1 MAAYA
6 FDDFVFDDIRYQ
18 LTRAG
23 TQLKADTQVLELL
36 AYLLK
41 NPGRV
46 VSKEELIEQIWQG
59 RTLGDNVISVCVAKL
74 RKVLGGAG
82 NRCVGNVYGRG
93 YRFMRTVTVS
103 ESASMPP
110 SAAPPRPSQG
120 ATAEA
125 DPQFLG
131 RGDILQQ
138 LVQPLARARE
148 GRGRVCALLGEAGI
162 GKTRVAEEL
171 ETRARA
177 LGMSVAW
184 GQCHPFGDLPPLWP
198 FLQVVRTWG
207 VPLPA
212 AATGAP
218 NPVQEEA
225 DANDERAGGWS
236 SSDSDA
242 WQKSV
247 LFITET
253 VAKMC
258 AIAPRVIVLEDVHW
272 ADAATLRLLAHLV
285 KQVGQLP
292 LMLVLTVRDT
302 QLPKEER
309 TRRSL
314 DYVLGHR
321 DCTRIKLERL
331 SRQDVVE
338 YSRALLGAKSEG
350 WADAVFEKSEGN
362 PFFMIELLRPVSDGR
377 ARSAREL
384 TLSGPVLDI
393 VRQTLHDLGADCRKA
408 LSAAAVIGRGFDLG
422 LLAIA
427 TQLEPAALLEL
438 LEPAMTSDVIVPE
451 RDSHTRYRFGH
462 DLIREALYEDL
473 PSMQRV
479 RLHLKVAEALEQRA
493 YDDPSLAMPEIA
505 HHLLAALPA
514 GDVKRAVEYAQRAA
528 TTATHVGAYADA
540 CRLLRRALDALQLEP
555 SIDPQVSCE
564 LLYLLANTERAAG
577 EPAFSSHLDQAVALA
592 RRHGFRHILVSA
604 AQMVCGPPGAIAS
617 DGVAEILEA
626 ALAALPDSETT
637 DRAMLLAHLSW
648 TAPYTWQREKV
659 DRFLQEAVELA
670 QKPSASGAARRTA
683 LRAQLYYAGGPDTL
697 DEVQNI
703 CRRME
708 SMVATTQS
716 RQRAR
721 WALEP
726 QIARIIAQLQQGNV
740 AAAVRETDVFGRAA
754 RELRHAELVWHFE
767 RMRAVL
773 RMNVGEFAEA
783 REAFTEL
790 KRRAE
795 QVNLHTRAALERIDW
810 SELNVQTSSVPLGN
824 IEYVSVLR
832 PHLEQ
837 GPLTFAFKVQLLCRL
852 GLIAEARAVLETVT
866 VARVMDLPRS
876 RDYIPTLGHIGFACA
891 QTGNK
896 ELGEAIYKLLLPYP
910 HLCIVALS
918 LHSFGPVARTL
929 GEIAGNLLGRRDEA
943 AAHFETA
950 ISDSERYGM
959 RPQLARSRLQYAQLL
974 SQGDAAQR
982 ERARHL
988 LEQCES
994 DATRMGMAPLLAAAQ
1009 QLQSTL

>member
-18 LTRAG
+18 LTRGG
-23 TQLKADTQVLELL
+23 TQIKADTQVLELL
-36 AYLLK
+36 SYLLK

-103 ESASMPP
+103 DSATMPP
-110 SAAPPRPSQG
+110 SAAPASPSPI
-120 ATAEA
+120 APVA

-131 RGDILQQ
+131 RSDILQQ
-138 LVQPLARARE
+138 LVQSLARTRE

-171 ETRARA
+171 ETRARTF
-177 LGMSVAW
+177 GMSVAW

-212 AATGAP
+212 SATGAHH
-218 NPVQEEA
+218 PVKDEA
-225 DANDERAGGWS
+225 DASDERAGGWS

-258 AIAPRVIVLEDVHW
+258 AIEPRVVVLEDVHW

-302 QLPKEER
+302 QLPKDER

-321 DCTRIKLERL
+321 DCTRLKLERL
-331 SRQDVVE
+331 SRQDVLE
-338 YSRALLGAKSEG
+338 YSRALLGAKSES

-362 PFFMIELLRPVSDGR
+362 PFFMIELLRPIADGR

-393 VRQTLHDLGADCRKA
+393 VRQTLHDLGSDCRKV

-427 TQLEPAALLEL
+427 TQLEPASLLEL

-479 RLHLKVAEALEQRA
+479 RLHLKVAEALQQRA
-493 YDDPSLAMPEIA
+493 HDDPSMAMPEIA
-505 HHLLAALPA
+505 HHLLSALPA
-514 GDVKRAVEYAQRAA
+514 GDVKRAVDYAQRAA
-528 TTATHVGAYADA
+528 TIATHVGAYADA
-540 CRLLRRALDALQLEP
+540 CRLLRRGLDALQLEP
-555 SIDPQVSCE
+555 AIDPQISCE

-577 EPAFSSHLDQAVALA
+577 EPSFSSHLDQAVALA
-592 RRHGFRHILVSA
+592 RRHGFRHILVAA
-604 AQMVCGPPGAIAS
+604 AQMVCGPPGAIAA

-626 ALAALPDSETT
+626 ALAVLPDSETT

-648 TAPYTWQREKV
+648 TAPYTWEGAKV
-659 DRFLQEAVELA
+659 NRFLREATLLA
-670 QKPSASGAARRTA
+670 DNPSASAAARRTV

-708 SMVATTQS
+708 SMVAPTQP

-721 WALEP
+721 WSLEP

-740 AAAVRETDVFGRAA
+740 EAAVRETDVFGRAA

-773 RMNVGEFAEA
+773 RMNMGELAAA

-810 SELNVQTSSVPLGN
+810 SELSFQTSSVPLGHV
-824 IEYVSVLR
+824 EYVSVLR

-866 VARVMDLPRS
+866 VARIMDLPRS

-891 QTGNK
+891 QTGHK

-910 HLCIVALS
+910 HLCVAALS

-929 GEIAGNLLGRRDEA
+929 GEIAGSLLGRPEEA

-974 SQGDAAQR
+974 SQGSAAQR
-982 ERARHL
+982 DRARQL
-988 LEQCES
+988 LDQCLS
-994 DATRMGMAPLLAAAQ
+994 DATRMGMSPLIVAAE
-1009 QLQSTL
+1009 QLQKSL

>member
-6 FDDFVFDDIRYQ
+6 FDDFIFDDIRYQ
-18 LTRAG
+18 LSRGG

-36 AYLLK
+36 SYLLK

-103 ESASMPP
+103 DSPAVLP
-110 SAAPPRPSQG
+110 SAAPARASVP
-120 ATAEA
+120 TAPDA

-131 RGDILQQ
+131 RSDILAQ
-138 LVQPLARARE
+138 LIQPLSRTRE

-162 GKTRVAEEL
+162 GKTRLAEEL
-171 ETRARA
+171 ESRA
-177 LGMSVAW
+177 LGLGIRTAW

-212 AATGAP
+212 SATGALHVETEAAEP
-218 NPVQEEA
+218 EE
-225 DANDERAGGWS
+225 EQSEGWKRRS
-236 SSDSDA
+236 TDA
-242 WQKSV
+242 WQQSV
-247 LFITET
+247 LFITDT

-258 AIAPRVIVLEDVHW
+258 AIEPRLVVLEDVHW
-272 ADAATLRLLAHLV
+272 ADAATLRLLTHLV
-285 KQVGQLP
+285 KQVGQLQ

-302 QLPKEER
+302 QLPKDEL

-331 SRQDVVE
+331 SRADVFE
-338 YSRALLGAKSEG
+338 YSRGLLGTKGDS
-350 WADAVFEKSEGN
+350 WSDAVFEKSEGN
-362 PFFMIELLRPVSDGR
+362 PFFMVELLRPVADGR

-393 VRQTLHDLGADCRKA
+393 VRQTLQDLGPECRRA

-427 TQLEPAALLEL
+427 TQLDPAALLEL

-473 PSMQRV
+473 PSMTRA
-479 RLHLKVAEALEQRA
+479 RLHLKVAEAQEQRA
-493 YDDPSLAMPEIA
+493 QDDPSLSMPEIA
-505 HHLLAALPA
+505 HHMLAALPA
-514 GDVKRAVEYAQRAA
+514 GDVKRAVDYAQRAA
-528 TTATHVGAYADA
+528 TIATHVGAYADA
-540 CRLLRRALDALQLEP
+540 CRLLRRALDAMQLQP
-555 SIDPQVSCE
+555 SIDPQISCE

-577 EPAFSSHLDQAVALA
+577 EPAFSTHLDQAVALA
-592 RRHGFRHILVSA
+592 QRHGFRHILVA
-604 AQMVCGPPGAIAS
+604 AALMVCGPPGAIAT
-617 DGVAEILEA
+617 DGVAEIIEA
-626 ALAALPDSETT
+626 ALAVLPDSAAT

-648 TAPYTWQREKV
+648 SAPYTWERDKV
-659 DRFLQEAVELA
+659 ERLLQEARSLA
-670 QKPSASGAARRTA
+670 QNASGAAVRTV
-683 LRAQLYYAGGPDTL
+683 LRAELYYAGGPNNVE
-697 DEVQNI
+697 EVQSI

-708 SMVATTQS
+708 NMVAPQQA

-721 WALEP
+721 WSLEP
-726 QIARIIAQLQQGNV
+726 QIARIIAHLQQGNV
-740 AAAVRETDVFGRAA
+740 EDAAHETEVFGRAA
-754 RELRHAELVWHFE
+754 RELRHAELLWHYE
-767 RMRAVL
+767 RMRTVL

-783 REAFTEL
+783 REALTEL

-795 QVNLHTRAALERIDW
+795 QLNLHTRAALERIDW
-810 SELNVQTSSVPLGN
+810 SELGFKTSIMPNPNV
-824 IEYVSVLR
+824 EYVSVLR
-832 PHLEQ
+832 PSLAQ
-837 GPLTFAFKVQLLCRL
+837 GPLTVAFKLQLLCRL
-852 GLIAEARAVLETVT
+852 GLIAEARAALEMISVE
-866 VARVMDLPRS
+866 RIMKLPTS
-876 RDYIPTLGHIGFACA
+876 RDYIPTLGHIGFTAA

-896 ELGEAIYKLLLPYP
+896 ELGKAIYELLLPYP
-910 HLCIVALS
+910 HLNVVALS
-918 LHSFGPVARTL
+918 LHTFGPVGLTL
-929 GEIAGNLLGRRDEA
+929 AELASLLGKNEEA
-943 AAHFETA
+943 IAHYETA
-950 ISDSERYGM
+950 LAEAERCGL
-959 RPQLARSRLQYAQLL
+959 RPVLAIGRQRFAQLL
-974 SQGDAAQR
+974 SHGDAAAR
-982 ERARHL
+982 TRASGL
-988 LEQCES
+988 LAQCLSE
-994 DATRMGMAPLLAAAQ
+994 AKRMGMAPLVAAAEK
-1009 QLQSTL
+1009 LQASLG

>member
-6 FDDFVFDDIRYQ
+6 FDDFIFDDIRYQ
-18 LTRAG
+18 LTRGG
-23 TQLKADTQVLELL
+23 TLLKADTQVLELL
-36 AYLLK
+36 SYLLK

-93 YRFMRTVTVS
+93 YRFMRTVSVS
-103 ESASMPP
+103 ESATILQSSVQTRPTK
-110 SAAPPRPSQG
+110 SA
-120 ATAEA
+120 TET

-131 RGDILQQ
+131 RSDILTQ
-138 LVQPLARARE
+138 LVQPLTRALE

-171 ETRARA
+171 EARA
-177 LGMSVAW
+177 LALGINVAW

-212 AATGAP
+212 AATGS
-218 NPVQEEA
+218 VQLAESDAEA
-225 DANDERAGGWS
+225 ADDQAEGWRERN
-236 SSDSDA
+236 SDA

-258 AIAPRVIVLEDVHW
+258 AIEPRLIVLEDVHW
-272 ADAATLRLLAHLV
+272 ADAATLRLLTHLV
-285 KQVGQLP
+285 KMVGQLP
-292 LMLVLTVRDT
+292 LVLLVTVRDT
-302 QLPKEER
+302 QLPKDER

-331 SRQDVVE
+331 TRQDVND
-338 YSRALLGAKSEG
+338 YSRALLGSKANG
-350 WADAVFEKSEGN
+350 WGDAVFEKSEGN
-362 PFFMIELLRPVSDGR
+362 PFFMIELLRPVTDGR
-377 ARSAREL
+377 TRTAHEL
-384 TLSGPVLDI
+384 SLSGPVLDI
-393 VRQTLHDLGADCRKA
+393 VRQTLQDLGPECRKV

-422 LLAIA
+422 LLAVA
-427 TQLEPAALLEL
+427 TQHEPAALLEL

-473 PSMQRV
+473 PSLQRV
-479 RLHLKVAEALEQRA
+479 RLHLKVADAQEQRA
-493 YDDPSLAMPEIA
+493 QDDPSVSMPEIA

-514 GDVKRAVEYAQRAA
+514 GDVKRAVDYAQRAA
-528 TTATHVGAYADA
+528 TIATHVGAYADA
-540 CRLLRRALDALQLEP
+540 CRLLRRALDALQLQP
-555 SIDPQVSCE
+555 SIDPQISCE

-592 RRHGFRHILVSA
+592 RRHGFRHILVAA
-604 AQMVCGPPGAIAS
+604 AQSVCGPPGAIA
-617 DGVAEILEA
+617 AEGASEVLEA
-626 ALAALPDSETT
+626 ALAVLPETAVT

-648 TAPYTWQREKV
+648 TAPYTWERDKV
-659 DRFLQEAVELA
+659 ERLLAEVSALA
-670 QKPSASGAARRTA
+670 QNPSASGAARRTA

-708 SMVATTQS
+708 SMAAPSQA

-721 WALEP
+721 WSLEP
-726 QIARIIAQLQQGNV
+726 QIARIIAQLQQGNT
-740 AAAVRETDVFGRAA
+740 AGATRETEVFGRAA
-754 RELRHAELVWHFE
+754 RELRHAELLWHYD
-767 RMRAVL
+767 RMCAVL

-783 REAFTEL
+783 RESLNEL

-795 QVNLHTRAALERIDW
+795 QLNLHTRASLERIDW
-810 SELNVQTSSVPLGN
+810 SELGFKTSIMPAVNV
-824 IEYVSVLR
+824 EYVSVLR
-832 PHLEQ
+832 PNLAQ
-837 GPLTFAFKVQLLCRL
+837 GPLTVAFKLQLLCRL
-852 GLIAEARAVLETVT
+852 GLVAEARAALETISVERIN
-866 VARVMDLPRS
+866 ALPRS
-876 RDYIPTLGHIGFACA
+876 RDYIPTLGHIGFACT
-891 QTGNK
+891 QTGCR
-896 ELGEAIYKLLLPYP
+896 ELAEAIYKLLLPYP
-910 HLCIVALS
+910 HLCVVALS

-929 GEIAGNLLGRRDEA
+929 AEIAHLLGRHDDA
-943 AAHFETA
+943 AEHFETA
-950 ISDSERYGM
+950 LSDCERYGL
-959 RPQLARSRLQYAQLL
+959 RPQLAMSRLQYAQLL
-974 SQGDAAQR
+974 SQGNAAAR
-982 ERARHL
+982 VRARGM
-988 LEQCES
+988 LEQCLA
-994 DATRMGMAPLLAAAQ
+994 DATRMGMTPLVAQ
-1009 QLQSTL
+1009 AEQLQNQL

>member
-1 MAAYA
+1 
-6 FDDFVFDDIRYQ
+6 
-18 LTRAG
+18 
-23 TQLKADTQVLELL
+23 
-36 AYLLK
+36 
-41 NPGRV
+41 
-46 VSKEELIEQIWQG
+46 
-59 RTLGDNVISVCVAKL
+59 
-74 RKVLGGAG
+74 
-82 NRCVGNVYGRG
+82 
-93 YRFMRTVTVS
+93 
-103 ESASMPP
+103 
-110 SAAPPRPSQG
+110 
-120 ATAEA
+120 
-125 DPQFLG
+125 
-131 RGDILQQ
+131 
-138 LVQPLARARE
+138 
-148 GRGRVCALLGEAGI
+148 
-162 GKTRVAEEL
+162 
-171 ETRARA
+171 
-177 LGMSVAW
+177 
-184 GQCHPFGDLPPLWP
+184 
-198 FLQVVRTWG
+198 
-207 VPLPA
+207 
-212 AATGAP
+212 
-218 NPVQEEA
+218 
-225 DANDERAGGWS
+225 
-236 SSDSDA
+236 
-242 WQKSV
+242 V

-258 AIAPRVIVLEDVHW
+258 AIEPRLIVLEDVHW

-302 QLPKEER
+302 QLPKDER

-331 SRQDVVE
+331 SRQDVLD
-338 YSRALLGAKSEG
+338 YSHALLGTKSEG

-362 PFFMIELLRPVSDGR
+362 PFFMIELLRPVADGR

-393 VRQTLHDLGADCRKA
+393 VRQTLHDLGTDCRKA

-427 TQLEPAALLEL
+427 TQLDPASLLEL

-479 RLHLKVAEALEQRA
+479 RLHLKVADALEQRA
-493 YDDPSLAMPEIA
+493 HDDPSMAMPEIA
-505 HHLLAALPA
+505 HHLLSALPA

-528 TTATHVGAYADA
+528 ISATHVGAYADA

-604 AQMVCGPPGAIAS
+604 AQMVCGPPGAIAA

-626 ALAALPDSETT
+626 ALAALPDTATT

-659 DRFLQEAVELA
+659 ERFLQEAVELA
-670 QKPSASGAARRTA
+670 QKPSASAAARRTS

-697 DEVQNI
+697 DDVQNI
-703 CRRME
+703 CRHME
-708 SMVATTQS
+708 SMVAPTQS

-721 WALEP
+721 WSLEP

-740 AAAVRETDVFGRAA
+740 EAAARETDVFGRAA
-754 RELRHAELVWHFE
+754 GELRHAELVWHFE

-795 QVNLHTRAALERIDW
+795 QVNLHTRASLERIDW
-810 SELNVQTSSVPLGN
+810 SELNVQTSIVPLGN

-852 GLIAEARAVLETVT
+852 GLQAEARAVLQGVT
-866 VARVMDLPRS
+866 VARLMALPRS

-910 HLCIVALS
+910 HLCIAALS

-929 GEIAGNLLGRRDEA
+929 GEIAGSLLGRREEA

-974 SQGDAAQR
+974 SQGNAAER
-982 ERARHL
+982 ERARGL
-988 LEQCES
+988 LEQCQS
-994 DATRMGMAPLLAAAQ
+994 DATRMGMAPLVAAAQ
-1009 QLQSTL
+1009 QLHNTL